1 MVIPNVTTL
10 FGVISLLKKKSE
22 MALDRIKWFFVEAKK
37 KFNSSIYIIMT
48 HCPRQWHEIPL
59 FQELSHSFR
68 RI

>member
-10 FGVISLLKKKSE
+10 FGVISVLKKKSE

-48 HCPRQWHEIPL
+48 HCP
-59 FQELSHSFR
+59 
-68 RI
+68 